1 MAGIDSLNDGR
12 VKSSCKRLDH
22 IFGIM
27 GSIAK
32 ENMYLPIVVVDEILE
47 YLDLETIK
55 SLRLTD
61 RTWSELCLGPR
72 FKSFMRH
79 QSTDLTP
86 QSLESLSALSC
97 HAILRPA
104 VKDLTI
110 VAAVYDSSLLQR
122 VLRTSRCENENSTLW
137 IAARDCTLD
146 EVVQAEADLAW
157 LEEQSSKHQL
167 KQENHIVS
175 TLAAILNNFG
185 RLDWVS
191 MEAKVTH
198 SPRPE
203 VFRSR
208 GDWHA
213 IWLKATQV
221 YHIAMSAIAKSTI
234 SLNSLTIF
242 RNPIRSAIPSN
253 EITTHMR
260 TLDAGAC
267 TFASGQ
273 SIKNFSIDLST
284 RIDTDRERLS
294 KRRGDIVIWELETRR
309 SWHGLSP
316 GTLLASLE
324 PEVNSEDNYPGVARL
339 LQKMPNL
346 EALTLRLR
354 CTVIGD
360 VSLYHRLFE
369 EIASKVH
376 LPQLKRLRL
385 LGIYATSDSLQC
397 FLRKHPDIEILG
409 LEKVNLVFGTWQ
421 PVFEEIRKMPALTRV
436 VLASISGEGR
446 TLNLRPAED
455 KDDRSDPSNTDYY
468 LCTRGVFVHRRE
480 FDARDIQKGFQFN
493 TDNQGAPQGTHGFTS
508 FLVFDQEHYGLP

>member
-1 MAGIDSLNDGR
+1 
-12 VKSSCKRLDH
+12 
-22 IFGIM
+22 M

-32 ENMYLPIVVVDEILE
+32 ENVYLPIVVVDEILE

-61 RTWSELCLGPR
+61 RTWSGLCLGPR

-86 QSLESLSALSC
+86 QSLESLGALSC

-122 VLRTSRCENENSTLW
+122 VLRTSRCEDENGTLW
-137 IAARDCTLD
+137 IAARDCTPD

-221 YHIAMSAIAKSTI
+221 YHIAMSAIAESTI
-234 SLNSLTIF
+234 SVNSLTIF

-260 TLDAGAC
+260 TLDPAAC

-294 KRRGDIVIWELETRR
+294 KRRGDIEIWELETRR

-397 FLRKHPDIEILG
+397 FLRKHPDIELLG
-409 LEKVNLVFGTWQ
+409 LEKVNLVSGAWQ
-421 PVFEEIRKMPALTRV
+421 PVFEEIRKMPSLTRV